1 MNIGLI
7 GAGAIANFLLQELN
21 EREQKGLSI
30 QSMYVRDQQKYAV
43 LAERFGVTLYTD
55 LAAFLSSN
63 IDVVVEAATI
73 EAVQELVPAVLKRK
87 PVVLISIGA
96 LADEQLL
103 QELNT
108 LSLEHHHAI

>member
-30 QSMYVRDQQKYAV
+30 QSVYVRDKEKYAM
-43 LAERFGVTLYTD
+43 LTERFGVTLYTD
-55 LAAFLSSN
+55 LEAFLTSN
-63 IDVVVEAATI
+63 IDLVVEAATI

-103 QELNT
+103 QQLK
-108 LSLEHHHAI
+108 LILWR